1 MMLIMYLP
9 SVCVSSLS
17 SQCPKSKITV
27 TCLSTNKREP
37 IPYRLWIVWN
47 LPWRSCTQSI
57 FWLRTCL
64 LAMNGEQAS
73 KQVRTHQMIC
83 AKCCRKI
90 IDKWFLTVYSRLMPQ
105 YLTWPILN
113 FNFFFSFYFF
123 DWFISR
129 HWFHA
134 EQSIK
139 LYLYYICTYLNID
152 HHLLWSMYSVLLV
165 RMYSLKFDHWTD
177 DISTIKTRVE
187 WKENISVFC
196 INEQRTK
203 VWPIKL
209 ENQKRPKKNGE
220 ERREIKPIIIF
231 MP

>member
-113 FNFFFSFYFF
+113 FNFFFR
-123 DWFISR
+123 FISSIDLFR
-129 HWFHA
+129 VIDFMLNNLSSYICITYVLIWTLIIICYGRCILFFWSVCIHWNLTTELMIFRQLRR
-134 EQSIK
+134 ELSGK
-139 LYLYYICTYLNID
+139 KTYLYF
-152 HHLLWSMYSVLLV
+152 V
-165 RMYSLKFDHWTD
+165 
-177 DISTIKTRVE
+177 
-187 WKENISVFC
+187 
-196 INEQRTK
+196 
-203 VWPIKL
+203 
-209 ENQKRPKKNGE
+209 
-220 ERREIKPIIIF
+220 
-231 MP
+231 